1 MPQTV
6 PTRDAPASDKVAR
19 MHALTALVLAAEA
32 EGHEKSKTAFYLLG
46 GLLTLWA
53 IVLAGIGMASAE
65 FPATVGAKRGVIGL
79 TALLMLGAMA
89 TAVITA

>member
-1 MPQTV
+1 
-6 PTRDAPASDKVAR
+6 

-32 EGHEKSKTAFYLLG
+32 GGEEKSKTVFYLFG
-46 GLLTLWA
+46 GLLVAWA
-53 IVLAGIGMASAE
+53 LVLSGIGMSSAE

-79 TALLMLGAMA
+79 TALLMAAAMA

>member
-1 MPQTV
+1 
-6 PTRDAPASDKVAR
+6 

-32 EGHEKSKTAFYLLG
+32 GGEEKSKTAFYLLG

-53 IVLAGIGMASAE
+53 IVLAGIGMSSAT

-79 TALLMLGAMA
+79 TALLMVGAMA